1 MKSKLFL
8 LGSSLT
14 LVLAACVTINVY
26 FPEAAAREAA
36 TEFISGVLSDPAA
49 EVIDSSSTD
58 NTQSGAASG
67 GSAMLWPHAGMPAVA
82 LRERSAGPL
91 LALMNLLV
99 PVAHAQQN
107 INIDINTPA
116 IQTIQQRMRERQQNV
131 LKAYYEAGAIGL
143 DNDGLVQIRDRSA
156 VGLSERT
163 AMQQAVNADNQDRN
177 AVYREIAV
185 ANGHPEWEDDIRSIF
200 AERWIELAPAGW
212 YYRDSSGNWRQK

>member
-58 NTQSGAASG
+58 NSQSG
-67 GSAMLWPHAGMPAVA
+67 GSAMRWPDAGMPAVA
-82 LRERSAGPL
+82 AREGSGGPL
-91 LALMNLLV
+91 LALINLLV
-99 PVAHAQQN
+99 PAAQAQQN
-107 INIDINTPA
+107 INIDINTAA

-200 AERWIELAPAGW
+200 AERWIDLAPAGW
-212 YYRDSSGNWRQK
+212 YYRDSNGNWRQK

>member
-1 MKSKLFL
+1 MNNRLVLTAGL
-8 LGSSLT
+8 LA

-49 EVIDSSSTD
+49 EMIDSSSTD
-58 NTQSGAASG
+58 NSASG
-67 GSAMLWPHAGMPAVA
+67 GSAMLWPETSVPTAHSHEHSV
-82 LRERSAGPL
+82 RPL
-91 LALMNLLV
+91 LALMNLLI
-99 PVAHAQQN
+99 PAAQAQQN
-107 INIDINTPA
+107 INIDINTAA

-143 DNDGLVQIRDRSA
+143 DNNGLVQIRDRSA

-200 AERWIELAPAGW
+200 AERWIELAPSGW
-212 YYRDSSGNWRQK
+212 YYRDSNGNWRQK